1 MVGYS
6 AFNCIATLCLPCACQ
21 VLFAM
26 TFQNNAIN
34 WQQQTQLSTKFMN
47 PEPPQIKLNSIH
59 LFINT
64 RIFFAERN
72 TVDLYLLSI
81 R

>member
-47 PEPPQIKLNSIH
+47 PENSIH

>member
-1 MVGYS
+1 MAGYS
-6 AFNCIATLCLPCACQ
+6 AFNCKATLCLPCASQ
-21 VLFAM
+21 VLFTM

-47 PEPPQIKLNSIH
+47 PEPPPKNRIVYIFSSTPEFVLLRQTQLTSI
-59 LFINT
+59 
-64 RIFFAERN
+64 
-72 TVDLYLLSI
+72 LSI

>member
-47 PEPPQIKLNSIH
+47 PEPLPQIK
-59 LFINT
+59 
-64 RIFFAERN
+64 
-72 TVDLYLLSI
+72 
-81 R
+81 